1 MVFSACIYLRSRFFL
16 RERER
21 ENDSALVESKIDPS
35 DTQHARG
42 VGGPTKTFRGA
53 CHFNL
58 LKSFETNR
66 AAARQPDSK

>member
-1 MVFSACIYLRSRFFL
+1 MVFSACIYLRSRFFFFL
-16 RERER
+16 ER